1 MEKTIIKTVLGS
13 KMELRFSLKL
23 CKKQGEY
30 KLDHSK
36 LKSDYADIVN
46 LLPSSGG
53 ILIIEGVRSNKESKL
68 VEVLNSNFDLKGEFK
83 SKTVKNGSEDEI
95 ITRLMWIMQNF
106 QNKTFKKFIFHRGY
120 KAKLVS

>member
-1 MEKTIIKTVLGS
+1 M
-13 KMELRFSLKL
+13 
-23 CKKQGEY
+23 
-30 KLDHSK
+30 DHSK